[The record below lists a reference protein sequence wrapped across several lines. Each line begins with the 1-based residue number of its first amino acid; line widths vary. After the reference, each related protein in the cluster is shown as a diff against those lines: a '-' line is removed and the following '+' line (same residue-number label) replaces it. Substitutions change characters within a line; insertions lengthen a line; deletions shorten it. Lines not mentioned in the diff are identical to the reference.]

1 MPRTLDLSALRALVA
16 VADQGGV
23 TRAAAL
29 LNLTQSAVSMQL
41 KRLEEGL
48 GVPVLARA
56 GRGVALTPAGDE
68 LVGYARRMLSLNDE
82 ALGRIADRGAAGQIV
97 LGVPHD
103 IVYPYLP
110 PVLQRFAADFPR
122 MRVQLVTSVTAKLHE
137 GFAQGA
143 FDAILT
149 TEAGRAPGGE
159 TLAELPLI
167 WVGAPGGMAWSR
179 RPLPLA
185 MARVC
190 AFREEA
196 TRALDTA
203 GIDWET
209 AMESDSDRAL
219 EAAVGCDLAVQILLA
234 GTEPPG
240 LERIAHGGAL
250 PELGR
255 QRINLYC
262 APGAVGPAQTSLLA
276 LIRAAYRD
284 AGG

>member
-1 MPRTLDLSALRALVA
+1 MARTLDLAALRALVA

-29 LNLTQSAVSMQL
+29 LNLTQSAVSMQI

-48 GVPVLARA
+48 GVSVLARV
-56 GRGVALTPAGDE
+56 GRGVTLTSAGEE
-68 LVGYARRMLSLNDE
+68 LVGFARRMLSLNDE
-82 ALGRIADRGAAGQIV
+82 ALGRIADRGAEGQIA

-103 IVYPYLP
+103 IVYPHLP

-122 MRVQLVTSVTAKLHE
+122 MRVQLVTTVTAQLHA

-143 FDAILT
+143 YDAILT

-167 WVGAPGGMAWSR
+167 WVGAPGGTAWAR

-190 AFREEA
+190 AFRDEA
-196 TRALDTA
+196 IRALEAA
-203 GIDWET
+203 GIPWEA

-219 EAAVGCDLAVQILLA
+219 EAAVGCDLAVQMLLA

-262 APGAVGPAQTSLLA
+262 APGTAGPGQAALLA
-276 LIRAAYRD
+276 LIRDAYR
-284 AGG
+284 GG